1 VLETVARE
9 EPTIFLKVCSA
20 VLPRLIDIDASV
32 SVHSELSIEA
42 RDFAE
47 AYRRWGQFIGAKG
60 VPLIEAEAVEAEDES
75 TDGR

>member
-1 VLETVARE
+1 
-9 EPTIFLKVCSA
+9 
-20 VLPRLIDIDASV
+20 V
-32 SVHSELSIEA
+32 SVHSELSIEE